1 MTTSVAIPAVGDRG
15 RRASIDF
22 LERIFPV
29 PRSFAIRLW
38 DGTALSADGPS
49 SFTLVLES
57 RGALRRMFRPP
68 LDMGI
73 GESYVRG
80 DFDIDGDLV
89 EAVGALSSLGAPR
102 RVSQLVDLARLWFLL
117 PTDQHRN
124 DEVGFAPAELRAAV
138 RSREWEMSAIQYHYD
153 LGNEFYELFLGR
165 RMVYTAAYFTDPSQS
180 LDDAQEQKLDH
191 VCRKLRL
198 RPGERLLDIGCG
210 WGALLIHAA
219 KHYGVRGVGVT
230 LSEQQ
235 HDLATR
241 RIHAAGLGDRVEVR
255 VQDYR
260 DLDEPPFD
268 KVAGI
273 GIFEHVGRAGLAEY
287 FGQAY
292 RMLEPGGLFINYGI
306 AVRMP
311 PFDATGVGHFLRSAM
326 RNAVLGSTG
335 FRRKYLWP
343 NGDLVPL
350 SVATTV
356 AEQTGFQLCD
366 VENLRPH
373 YVLTLGHWRRN
384 MDAAREA
391 ALRIGGEAM
400 YRLWRLFLAFAEYQF
415 RSGAQTVNQVLML
428 KQAADGDHPLP
439 LTRDD
444 LARTAPARS
453 S

>member
-1 MTTSVAIPAVGDRG
+1 MTTSIAMSEVGDRG
-15 RRASIDF
+15 RRVSIDF
-22 LERIFPV
+22 LERIFPA
-29 PRSFAIRLW
+29 PRAFTIRLW

-49 SFTLVLES
+49 SFTLALNS

-89 EAVGALSSLGAPR
+89 EAVAALSSLAAPR
-102 RVSQLVDLARLWFLL
+102 RVARIADLARLWLLL
-117 PTDQHRN
+117 PTDRHRS

-165 RMVYTAAYFTDPSQS
+165 QMVYTAAYFTDPSQS
-180 LDDAQEQKLDH
+180 LDDAQTQKLDH

-198 RPGERLLDIGCG
+198 RPGERMLDIGCG

-219 KHYGVRGVGVT
+219 THYGVRGLGVT

-241 RIHAAGLGDRVEVR
+241 RLQAAGLGDRIEVR

-273 GIFEHVGRAGLAEY
+273 GIFEHVGRAGLEEY

-292 RMLEPGGLFINYGI
+292 HMLKAGGLFINHGI

-311 PFDATGVGHFLRSAM
+311 PSEAAGIGHRARSAL
-326 RNAVLGSTG
+326 RDAVLGSTA

-356 AEQTGFQLCD
+356 AERTGFQVCD

-373 YVLTLGHWRRN
+373 YVLTLRHWRRN
-384 MDAAREA
+384 MDAARDE

-428 KQAADGDHPLP
+428 KQGPDGAHPLP

-444 LARTAPARS
+444 LARS
-453 S
+453 H

>member
-1 MTTSVAIPAVGDRG
+1 MTTSVAISAVDDRG
-15 RRASIDF
+15 KRVSID
-22 LERIFPV
+22 LLDRIFPA

-38 DGTALSADGPS
+38 DGTLLGADGPS
-49 SFTLVLES
+49 SFTIVLNS

-89 EAVGALSSLGAPR
+89 EAVSALSRLAAPR
-102 RVSQLVDLARLWFLL
+102 RASQLADIARLWFML
-117 PTDQHRN
+117 PTDRHRS

-153 LGNEFYELFLGR
+153 LGNDFYELFLGR
-165 RMVYTAAYFTDPSQS
+165 QMVYTAAYFTDRSQT
-180 LDDAQEQKLDH
+180 LDDAQAQKLDH

-219 KHYGVRGVGVT
+219 KHYGVHGLGVT

-235 HDLATR
+235 HELAKR
-241 RIHAAGLGDRVEVR
+241 RIHAAGLSDRVDVR

-260 DLDEPPFD
+260 DLRETPFD
-268 KVAGI
+268 KVSGI
-273 GIFEHVGRAGLAEY
+273 GIFEHVGRAGLEEY

-292 RMLEPGGLFINYGI
+292 RMLKPGGLFINHGI

-311 PFDATGVGHFLRSAM
+311 PARETGLGHAMKSALR
-326 RNAVLGSTG
+326 NVVLGSTG

-356 AEQTGFQLCD
+356 AEQTGFQVCD
-366 VENLRPH
+366 IENLRPH
-373 YVLTLGHWRRN
+373 YVLTLIHWRRN
-384 MDAAREA
+384 MDAARDE

-428 KQAADGDHPLP
+428 KQSPDGDHPLP

-444 LARTAPARS
+444 LARTLSP
-453 S
+453 

>member
-1 MTTSVAIPAVGDRG
+1 
-15 RRASIDF
+15 
-22 LERIFPV
+22 
-29 PRSFAIRLW
+29 
-38 DGTALSADGPS
+38 
-49 SFTLVLES
+49 
-57 RGALRRMFRPP
+57 
-68 LDMGI
+68 
-73 GESYVRG
+73 
-80 DFDIDGDLV
+80 
-89 EAVGALSSLGAPR
+89 
-102 RVSQLVDLARLWFLL
+102 
-117 PTDQHRN
+117 
-124 DEVGFAPAELRAAV
+124 
-138 RSREWEMSAIQYHYD
+138 MSAIQYHYD

-165 RMVYTAAYFTDPSQS
+165 QMVYTAAYFTDPSQS
-180 LDDAQEQKLDH
+180 LDDAQTQKLDH

-210 WGALLIHAA
+210 WGALLIHAG

-241 RIHAAGLGDRVEVR
+241 RIQDAGLADRIELR

-260 DLDEPPFD
+260 DLRDPPFD
-268 KVAGI
+268 KVSGI
-273 GIFEHVGRAGLAEY
+273 GIFEHVGRAGLEEY

-292 RMLEPGGLFINYGI
+292 RMLKPGGLFINHGI

-311 PFDATGVGHFLRSAM
+311 PSDATGVDHRLRSAL
-326 RNAVLGSTG
+326 RTAVLGSTG

-356 AEQTGFQLCD
+356 AEQTGFQICD

-373 YVLTLGHWRRN
+373 YVLTLRHWRRN
-384 MDAAREA
+384 MDAARDS

-415 RSGAQTVNQVLML
+415 RSGAQTVNQVVML
-428 KQAADGDHPLP
+428 KQAPDGDHPLP

-444 LARTAPARS
+444 LARG
-453 S
+453 

>member
-1 MTTSVAIPAVGDRG
+1 MTTTLALPDVADRG
-15 RRASIDF
+15 RRVSLDF
-22 LERIFPV
+22 LERIFPA
-29 PRSFAIRLW
+29 PRPFAIRLW
-38 DGTALSADGPS
+38 DGTSLAADGPS

-80 DFDIDGDLV
+80 DFDIDGDIV
-89 EAVGALSSLGAPR
+89 EAIGALSSVAAPR
-102 RVSQLVDLARLWFLL
+102 RASQLADLARLWLLL
-117 PTDQHRN
+117 PTDRHRS

-153 LGNEFYELFLGR
+153 LGNDFYELFLGR
-165 RMVYTAAYFTDPSQS
+165 QMVYTAAYFTDPSQS
-180 LDDAQEQKLDH
+180 LDDAQTQKLDH

-198 RPGERLLDIGCG
+198 QPGERMLDIGCG
-210 WGALLIHAA
+210 WGALLIHAGT
-219 KHYGVRGVGVT
+219 HYGVRGVGVT

-241 RIHAAGLGDRVEVR
+241 RIHAAGLGDRIEVR

-260 DLDEPPFD
+260 DLRDPPFD
-268 KVAGI
+268 KVSGI
-273 GIFEHVGRAGLAEY
+273 GIFEHVGRAGLEEY

-292 RMLEPGGLFINYGI
+292 RMLKTGGLFINHGI

-311 PFDATGVGHFLRSAM
+311 PPDASSVGHRVRSAL
-326 RNAVLGSTG
+326 RDAVLGSTG

-356 AEQTGFQLCD
+356 AEQTGFQVCD

-373 YVLTLGHWRRN
+373 YVLTLRHWRRN
-384 MDAAREA
+384 MDAARDE

-415 RSGAQTVNQVLML
+415 QSGAQSVNQVLML
-428 KQAADGDHPLP
+428 KQAPDGGHPLP

-444 LARTAPARS
+444 LARGA
-453 S
+453 